1 MYIYTLVT
9 VLHTERGRG
18 LHNIIASYTDEQ
30 IAIKELEW
38 RRKTEQPNY
47 LHLGGQLFNRQYST
61 AARHPDRTYEIIRA
75 KLITDKFTEFALGA
89 TNEQSDTDGHLQHF
103 S

>member
-9 VLHTERGRG
+9 VLHTERGRI
-18 LHNIIASYTDEQ
+18 LHNVIASYTDEQ

-38 RRKTEQPNY
+38 RERTEQPNY
-47 LHLGGQLFNRQYST
+47 LHLRGQHFYRQYLT
-61 AARHPDRTYEIIRA
+61 ATRNPDRTYEIIRT

-89 TNEQSDTDGHLQHF
+89 TNEQSDTD
-103 S
+103 

>member
-9 VLHTERGRG
+9 VIHTGRD
-18 LHNIIASYTDEQ
+18 HFINNVIASYTDEAL
-30 IAIKELEW
+30 AIKEKQW
-38 RRKTEQPNY
+38 RQITERPEY
-47 LHLGGQLFNRQYST
+47 LNSRNPSERYST
-61 AARHPDRTYEIIRA
+61 YAQPTDRSYEIIRT

-89 TNEQSDTDGHLQHF
+89 RNEQSNTDGHLQHF

>member
-9 VLHTERGRG
+9 ILHTERGIG

-38 RRKTEQPNY
+38 RESTEQPSY
-47 LHLGGQLFNRQYST
+47 LHLRGQHFYGQYST
-61 AARHPDRTYEIIRA
+61 AARNPDRSYEIIRT

-89 TNEQSDTDGHLQHF
+89 TNEQSDTD
-103 S
+103 